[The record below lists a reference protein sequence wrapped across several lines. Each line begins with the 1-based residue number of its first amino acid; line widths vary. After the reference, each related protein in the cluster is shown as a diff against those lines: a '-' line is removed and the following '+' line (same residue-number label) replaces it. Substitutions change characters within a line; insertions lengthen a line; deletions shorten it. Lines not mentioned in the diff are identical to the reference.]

1 MTMKTRSVLLAAAAG
16 SALFLSTGIA
26 SADPTDPSGFL
37 IGDTAF
43 FNIGGFNCSI
53 AANGIVGC
61 DINPA
66 GVLMYVSLAGPN
78 GQAYPVPYAPAAIID
93 NAAWPAHPEWSGG
106 GHTQPGG
113 NQALPSSGNQAL
125 PSGGNQALP
134 SSGDVWAPASI
145 SYAGATCTQGYRGG
159 VQCSSMGHQFSFNS
173 NQVYGS

>member
-16 SALFLSTGIA
+16 SALFLSTGVA

-78 GQAYPVPYAPAAIID
+78 GQVYPVPYAPAAIID
-93 NAAWPAHPEWSGG
+93 NTAWPAHPEWSGG

-113 NQALPSSGNQAL
+113 NQALPSSGDAW
-125 PSGGNQALP
+125 S
-134 SSGDVWAPASI
+134 PASI

-159 VQCSSMGHQFSFNS
+159 VQCSSMGHQFSFTAS
-173 NQVYGS
+173 QVYGS